1 MQRRVP
7 IKDSA
12 SLIAAYR
19 TGLKSYHP
27 YCLLELYMES
37 GLFDE
42 DDLQKMKATFAK
54 IVNVKLRTIP
64 LSLNCEPRYIKHKP
78 SSGAKERFM
87 RMVEMPIVPFDLP
100 SSNIRGFRR
109 RQRARQLVQDEQLI
123 NIPNTDR
130 FRPDKVFA
138 GTFERATQGDKPVLE
153 FDTDAQNSDIFG
165 MDELWK

>member
-1 MQRRVP
+1 
-7 IKDSA
+7 
-12 SLIAAYR
+12 
-19 TGLKSYHP
+19 
-27 YCLLELYMES
+27 
-37 GLFDE
+37 
-42 DDLQKMKATFAK
+42 
-54 IVNVKLRTIP
+54 
-64 LSLNCEPRYIKHKP
+64 
-78 SSGAKERFM
+78 M

-109 RQRARQLVQDEQLI
+109 RQNNREDVAMRTKLHNEIMVKEKERRDQELRALAQRARQLVQDEQLI